1 MTTTHEIPFKP
12 LCDVKLRVVF
22 PRGWSFRLRLSAQI
36 IRLAAF
42 VAGVEAKV
50 EISGSE
56 PQA

>member
-1 MTTTHEIPFKP
+1 MTTTSIITANPPHV
-12 LCDVKLRVVF
+12 VKLRVVS
-22 PRGWSFRLRLSAQI
+22 PRAWSLRLRLGAQI